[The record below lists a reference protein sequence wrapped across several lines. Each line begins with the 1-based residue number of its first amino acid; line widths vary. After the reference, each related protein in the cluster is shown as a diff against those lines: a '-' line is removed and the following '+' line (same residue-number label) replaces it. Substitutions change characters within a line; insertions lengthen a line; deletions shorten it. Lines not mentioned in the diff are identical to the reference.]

1 MNNIKLQQDL
11 CNVIRQAID
20 QKDIMGANLLI
31 TKDDKEIA
39 YCQEGMANA
48 EQNRPIQRDTIFRL
62 YSMTKPITA
71 TAAMIL
77 MERGELELY
86 QPVSDF
92 LPALAKQ
99 KVYQNGKL
107 VSPQRPMMIHDLLDM
122 SSGLSYPDDA
132 TEAGRAVGKIYE
144 EMCQNLEQPNAITTI
159 EFANRLAESPLLFTP
174 GSSWQYGTSAD
185 VLAAVIEVASEKKF
199 SQFLQEELFTPLDM
213 KDTAFYV
220 PEEKQHRL
228 AATYETVLDS
238 AGNPKMI
245 RYTGTNLA
253 ISNEM
258 KQPPAY
264 EAGGA
269 GLASTLDDY
278 LKFAHMLQHQGT
290 ANGQQILHKRT
301 VEYLISSKQSP
312 AQMKAFHQ
320 WIGADGYTYG
330 NLMRRCIAPEEH
342 RNLCTY
348 GEYGWDGWLGMYFVN
363 LPKENITLL
372 IGMQKKDAGTFT
384 LTRKLRNVCFSYL
397 L

>member
-1 MNNIKLQQDL
+1 M
-11 CNVIRQAID
+11 
-20 QKDIMGANLLI
+20 
-31 TKDDKEIA
+31 
-39 YCQEGMANA
+39 
-48 EQNRPIQRDTIFRL
+48 
-62 YSMTKPITA
+62 
-71 TAAMIL
+71 
-77 MERGELELY
+77 
-86 QPVSDF
+86 
-92 LPALAKQ
+92 
-99 KVYQNGKL
+99 
-107 VSPQRPMMIHDLLDM
+107 
-122 SSGLSYPDDA
+122 
-132 TEAGRAVGKIYE
+132 
-144 EMCQNLEQPNAITTI
+144 
-159 EFANRLAESPLLFTP
+159 
-174 GSSWQYGTSAD
+174 
-185 VLAAVIEVASEKKF
+185 LAAVIEVASGKKF

-320 WIGADGYTYG
+320 WIGADVYTYG